1 MPAAKQQDNEF
12 LGKEMKYFSQAG
24 FDLDRIHIKVSSPL
38 LRRWIELI
46 ISEMPPSP
54 PYMKM
59 LSSMKEPSFP
69 PVVRLSTS
77 PERRLVVRQKISES
91 STRMEVRMIS
101 GGVLSTSRW
110 SRSSFSKHWPKTNEQ

>member
-24 FDLDRIHIKVSSPL
+24 FDLDRIHIKVSL
-38 LRRWIELI
+38 LPRSWIELI

-69 PVVRLSTS
+69 PVVL
-77 PERRLVVRQKISES
+77 
-91 STRMEVRMIS
+91 
-101 GGVLSTSRW
+101 
-110 SRSSFSKHWPKTNEQ
+110 

>member
-24 FDLDRIHIKVSSPL
+24 FDLDRIHIKVSL
-38 LRRWIELI
+38 LPRSWIELI
-46 ISEMPPSP
+46 ISEMPLSP
-54 PYMKM
+54 LYMKM
-59 LSSMKEPSFP
+59 LSSMKEPSSP
-69 PVVRLSTS
+69 PVVLLSTS

-91 STRMEVRMIS
+91 STRMEVRMIF

-110 SRSSFSKHWPKTNEQ
+110 SRSSIPKHWPKTNEQ